1 MFPKALRKAAGSKIP
16 ILTTVQLRRAS
27 ERNAQNLLIENITE
41 KQSNIPKPAS
51 KAINNGAQ
59 HKVSLKKYN
68 ESEKKK
74 TVSVFERL
82 YQQAK
87 KVAPVEAI
95 TKRDTTKDLQKSDV
109 PNRRP
114 RKHTSNVPVW
124 ERLHALVPERQKKNT
139 PSPIVSSAMRK
150 LKNPPS
156 RRVPVNGERA
166 QKKVA
171 LNETNSVVSQP
182 EASVESVSNAPLNT
196 ESADSNKAN
205 KVNAKLKKGKKVVI
219 VQTGALA
226 EIVSNAPLNNETADP
241 SKAKKVEEK
250 PQNGPIG
257 GIDLETAPEI
267 VLNASLN
274 IPSGSAEMADHAVLD
289 ECVLSS
295 LEMKMHPTEEK
306 SKSNPGDPTRFS
318 IRALHELTKIE
329 LAEELKKNSASLT
342 VIIYHAC
349 ITYQI
354 IL

>member
-1 MFPKALRKAAGSKIP
+1 M
-16 ILTTVQLRRAS
+16 
-27 ERNAQNLLIENITE
+27 
-41 KQSNIPKPAS
+41 
-51 KAINNGAQ
+51 
-59 HKVSLKKYN
+59 
-68 ESEKKK
+68 
-74 TVSVFERL
+74 
-82 YQQAK
+82 
-87 KVAPVEAI
+87 
-95 TKRDTTKDLQKSDV
+95 
-109 PNRRP
+109 
-114 RKHTSNVPVW
+114 W

-205 KVNAKLKKGKKVVI
+205 MVNAKLKKGKKVVI

-226 EIVSNAPLNNETADP
+226 EIVSNAPLNNESADP

-257 GIDLETAPEI
+257 AIDLETAPEI

-274 IPSGSAEMADHAVLD
+274 IPSGSAEMAEHAVLD